1 MQIQNTKI
9 QTFTQLRVWQEGHEL
24 VLLVYKIVRDF
35 PNEEKYAL
43 GDQMRRC
50 SVSITSNIAEGF
62 GRQGKKEKIQFYYT
76 SQASNIELQNQLLI
90 AHDVGYINKRAFD
103 DLTTKSISVAKQL
116 NALIRSIKSKHE

>member
-24 VLLVYKIVRDF
+24 VLLVYKIVKDF